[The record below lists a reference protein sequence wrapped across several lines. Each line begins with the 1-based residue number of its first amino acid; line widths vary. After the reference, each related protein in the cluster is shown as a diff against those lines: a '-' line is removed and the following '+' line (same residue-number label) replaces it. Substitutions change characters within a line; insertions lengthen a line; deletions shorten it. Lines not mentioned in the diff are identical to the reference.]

1 MAKIVVNGCFGGF
14 GLSDTAVRRYAEIA
28 GITLYEHTDEF
39 EFVTWSTVPR
49 EEYERMT
56 LEGDFLAANEAHFS
70 VYDLSRTDPV
80 LVQVVEELGDAAND
94 TYAALYIVE
103 LPAGTQYRIDEYDG
117 NESVMTIDDYEW
129 SVA

>member
-28 GITLYEHTDEF
+28 GITLYEHIDDF
-39 EFVTWSTVPR
+39 EFVSWSTVPR

-56 LEGDFLAANEAHFS
+56 LEGDFLGANAAHFS

-94 TYAALYIVE
+94 LYADLYIVE
-103 LPAGTQYRIDEYDG
+103 LPAGIQYRIDEYDG

>member
-39 EFVTWSTVPR
+39 EFVSWSTVPR
-49 EEYERMT
+49 EEYERMA
-56 LEGDFLAANEAHFS
+56 LDDFVAANETHFS

-94 TYAALYIVE
+94 LYANLYIVE
-103 LPAGTQYRIDEYDG
+103 VPAGTQYRIDEYDG
-117 NESVMTIDDYEW
+117 RESVMTIDDYEW

>member
-39 EFVTWSTVPR
+39 EFVTWATVPR

-70 VYDLSRTDPV
+70 VYNLSRTDPI

-94 TYAALYIVE
+94 LYADLYIVE
-103 LPAGTQYRIDEYDG
+103 VPAGTQYRIDEYDG
-117 NESVMTIDDYEW
+117 RESVMTIDDYEW

>member
-39 EFVTWSTVPR
+39 EFVSWSTVPR

-56 LEGDFLAANEAHFS
+56 LDDFVAANETHFS

-94 TYAALYIVE
+94 LYANLYIVE
-103 LPAGTQYRIDEYDG
+103 VPAGTQYRIDEYDG
-117 NESVMTIDDYEW
+117 RESVMTIDDYEW